1 MTQILIELQGTIL
14 VYLVIGFFLKKVHL
28 FTDNS
33 DAFMSDFVLGVLL
46 PMSVFVSFLKAFT
59 RENLIECIAILMVAA
74 IIEIVVYLITKW
86 KFPKFSKDE
95 MCVARY
101 GLLVSNGGLVGTPV
115 IEGLFGA
122 AGVVYANVFLI
133 PTRIMAFSAGE
144 SVFNPKIHRNAKEII
159 KALVTNKILIAVF
172 LGMGFVFLNL
182 KLPSFAMTAL
192 SNVGGSLGPMS
203 LMLVGSLLGR
213 KIQFHVSDAVKIIVL
228 STLRQIVLPLILAF
242 CLIPLNFSFELKV
255 TMVLLIGMPI
265 GSSCA
270 VFANKYHG
278 DVPFASTA
286 VLISTLSCTVTL
298 VALMPILERL
308 FA

>member
-14 VYLVIGFFLKKVHL
+14 VYLAIGFFLKKVHL

-115 IEGLFGA
+115 IEGLLGA

-144 SVFNPKIHRNAKEII
+144 SVFNPKIHRNAKEIL

-182 KLPSFAMTAL
+182 KLPAFAMTAL

-228 STLRQIVLPLILAF
+228 SILRQIVLPLILAF

>member
-1 MTQILIELQGTIL
+1 MTSVLIQLQGTIL
-14 VYLVIGFFLKKVHL
+14 VYLFIGFFLKKVHM
-28 FTDNS
+28 FTDSS
-33 DAFMSDFVLGVLL
+33 DAFLSDFVLGVLL
-46 PMSVFVSFLKAFT
+46 PLSVFVSFLKAFT
-59 RENLIECIAILMVAA
+59 RDNLIECIAILLVAA
-74 IIEIVVYLITKW
+74 IIEIVVYLITKY
-86 KFPKFSKDE
+86 KFPKFSNDQ

-101 GLLVSNGGLVGTPV
+101 GLLVSNGGLIGTPV

-144 SVFNPKIHRNAKEII
+144 SVFNPKIHRNFQQII

-172 LGMGFVFLNL
+172 FGMVVVFLNI
-182 KLPSFAMTAL
+182 KLPDFAMTAL

-213 KIQFHVSDAVKIIVL
+213 KIQFHVDDAIKIIVV
-228 STLRQIVLPLILAF
+228 SSLRQLVLPLVLAI
-242 CLIPLNFSFELKV
+242 CLIPLDVSFELKA

-278 DVPFASTA
+278 DVAFASTA

-298 VALMPILERL
+298 VALMPLLEMMYL
-308 FA
+308 

>member
-14 VYLVIGFFLKKVHL
+14 VYLAIGFFLKKVHL
-28 FTDNS
+28 FTDSS

-144 SVFNPKIHRNAKEII
+144 SVFNPKIHRNAKEVL

-172 LGMGFVFLNL
+172 LGIGFVFLNL
-182 KLPSFAMTAL
+182 KLPAFAMTAL

-228 STLRQIVLPLILAF
+228 SILRQIVLPLILAF